1 MSTSSTLNLTDRFW
15 RWFHGFGSPARFDR
29 FAQKALP
36 WFSWGAGIL
45 LLTGLVGGLIYAPA
59 DYQQGES
66 FRIIYVHVPAAWMS
80 MFTYVVMAMAG
91 AVTLIWRMKLADAV
105 ARASAP
111 LGASFTALA
120 LITGS
125 LWGKPMWG
133 TYWVW
138 DGRLTSYL
146 ILLFLYLGYIALVN
160 AIVDRRTGSRAGAV
174 LALVGV
180 VNLPI
185 IHFSVEWWNTLHQGA
200 TVTKFDAPSMDTSML
215 IPLLVMFFGFQL
227 YYFAVM
233 LLRVRN
239 ELLDTERR
247 TQWVAKL
254 LMGTPAQN
262 RS

>member
-1 MSTSSTLNLTDRFW
+1 MPSTKTPSSKNRFR
-15 RWFHGFGSPARFDR
+15 RWFHGFGSPERFDR

-36 WFSWGAGIL
+36 WFGWSAGLL
-45 LLTGLVGGLIYAPA
+45 LLTGLIGGLFYAPT

-66 FRIIYVHVPAAWMS
+66 FRIIYVHVPAAWMAL
-80 MFTYVVMAMAG
+80 FTYVVMASAG

-111 LGASFTALA
+111 LGASFTFVALV
-120 LITGS
+120 TGA

-138 DGRLTSYL
+138 DGRLTSFL

-160 AIVDRRTGSRAGAV
+160 AIIDRRTASRAGAM

-200 TVTKFDAPSMDTSML
+200 TVSKLDAPSMDTSML
-215 IPLLVMFFGFQL
+215 IPLLIMFFGFQL

-233 LLRVRN
+233 LMRVRN

-247 TQWVAKL
+247 TKWVENL
-254 LMGTPAQN
+254 LSITN
-262 RS
+262 

>member
-1 MSTSSTLNLTDRFW
+1 MSSSSTLSLNDRFW
-15 RWFHGFGSPARFDR
+15 RWFHSFGSPARFDR
-29 FAQKALP
+29 FAQKTLP
-36 WFSWGAGIL
+36 WFSWSAGIL
-45 LLTGLVGGLIYAPA
+45 LLAGLIGGLFFAPA

-80 MFTYVVMAMAG
+80 LFTYVVMASAG

-200 TVTKFDAPSMDTSML
+200 TVTKLDAPSIDTSML
-215 IPLLVMFFGFQL
+215 IPLLIMFFGFQL

-247 TQWVAKL
+247 TQWVAR
-254 LMGTPAQN
+254 LMIGDTAQDK
-262 RS
+262 S

>member
-1 MSTSSTLNLTDRFW
+1 MSTRSALSLSDRLW
-15 RWFHGFGSPARFDR
+15 RWFHGFGSPEIFDR
-29 FAQKALP
+29 FAQRATP
-36 WFSWGAGIL
+36 WLAWIAGIL
-45 LLTGLVGGLIYAPA
+45 LATGLLGGLFYAPT

-80 MFTYVVMAMAG
+80 LFTYVVMATAG
-91 AVTLIWRMKLADAV
+91 AITLIWRMKLADAV

-111 LGASFTALA
+111 LGASFTFIALV
-120 LITGS
+120 TGS

-138 DGRLTSYL
+138 DGRLTSFL

-160 AIVDRRTGSRAGAV
+160 AIADRRTASRAGAM

-200 TVTKFDAPSMDTSML
+200 TVSKLDAPSMDTRML
-215 IPLLVMFFGFQL
+215 IPLLIMFFGFQF

-239 ELLDTERR
+239 ELLDSERR
-247 TQWVAKL
+247 TKWVSNL
-254 LMGTPAQN
+254 LEKTPV
-262 RS
+262 

>member
-1 MSTSSTLNLTDRFW
+1 MSSSSTLSLNDRFW
-15 RWFHGFGSPARFDR
+15 RWFHSFGSPARFDR
-29 FAQKALP
+29 FAQKTLP

-45 LLTGLVGGLIYAPA
+45 LLVGLIGGLFFAPA

-80 MFTYVVMAMAG
+80 LFTYVVMAVAG
-91 AVTLIWRMKLADAV
+91 AITLIWRMKLADAV

-200 TVTKFDAPSMDTSML
+200 TVTKLDAPSIDTSML
-215 IPLLVMFFGFQL
+215 IPLLIMFFGFQL

-254 LMGTPAQN
+254 MMDDAAQDK
-262 RS
+262 S

>member
-1 MSTSSTLNLTDRFW
+1 MSSASTLSVNDRFW

-36 WFSWGAGIL
+36 WFSWSAGIL
-45 LLTGLVGGLIYAPA
+45 LLVGLVGGLVYAPA

-80 MFTYVVMAMAG
+80 LFTYVVMAVAG
-91 AVTLIWRMKLADAV
+91 AITLIWRMKLADAV

-160 AIVDRRTGSRAGAV
+160 AIVDRRTASRAGAV

-180 VNLPI
+180 INLPI

-200 TVTKFDAPSMDTSML
+200 TVTKLDAPSMDTSML

-247 TQWVAKL
+247 TQWVADL
-254 LMGTPAQN
+254 LTGKKAQIK
-262 RS
+262 S

>member
-1 MSTSSTLNLTDRFW
+1 MSTASTPSIGDRFW
-15 RWFHGFGSPARFDR
+15 RWFHSFGSPARFDR
-29 FAQKALP
+29 FAQSALP
-36 WFSWGAGIL
+36 WFSWSAGIL
-45 LLTGLVGGLIYAPA
+45 LFVGLVGGLFYAPP

-66 FRIIYVHVPAAWMS
+66 VRIIYVHVPAAWMS
-80 MFTYVVMAMAG
+80 LFTYVVMAVAG
-91 AVTLIWRMKLADAV
+91 GITLIWRMKLADAV

-160 AIVDRRTGSRAGAV
+160 AIADRRTASRAGAV

-180 VNLPI
+180 INLPI

-200 TVTKFDAPSMDTSML
+200 TVTKLDAPSIDTRML
-215 IPLLVMFFGFQL
+215 IPLLLMFFGYQM

-239 ELLDTERR
+239 ELLDSERR
-247 TQWVAKL
+247 SQWVSRML
-254 LMGTPAQN
+254 LEEN
-262 RS
+262 RSKS

>member
-1 MSTSSTLNLTDRFW
+1 MATATTPSVGTRFW

-36 WFSWGAGIL
+36 WFSWSADIL
-45 LLTGLVGGLIYAPA
+45 LLIGLIDGLFFAPA

-80 MFTYVVMAMAG
+80 LFTYVVMAIAG
-91 AVTLIWRMKLADAV
+91 AITLIWRMKLADAV

-185 IHFSVEWWNTLHQGA
+185 IHYSVECWNTLHQGA
-200 TVTKFDAPSMDTSML
+200 TVTKMGAPSMDTAML
-215 IPLLVMFFGFQL
+215 IPLLIMFFGFQM

-233 LLRVRN
+233 LMRVRN
-239 ELLDTERR
+239 ELLDSERR
-247 TQWVAKL
+247 TRWVAEMLDQRK
-254 LMGTPAQN
+254 

>member
-1 MSTSSTLNLTDRFW
+1 MSSSSTLSLTDRFW

-29 FAQKALP
+29 FAQRALP

-45 LLTGLVGGLIYAPA
+45 LLAGLIGGLFYAPT

-80 MFTYVVMAMAG
+80 LFTYVVMAMAG

-180 VNLPI
+180 VNLPV

-200 TVTKFDAPSMDTSML
+200 TVTKFDAPSIDTRML
-215 IPLLVMFFGFQL
+215 VPLLIMFFGYQL

-247 TQWVAKL
+247 TQWVANL
-254 LMGTPAQN
+254 IMGGPGQGKA
-262 RS
+262 

>member
-1 MSTSSTLNLTDRFW
+1 MSSASTLSLSDRFW

-36 WFSWGAGIL
+36 WFSWSAGIL
-45 LLTGLVGGLIYAPA
+45 LLIGLVGGLVFAPA

-80 MFTYVVMAMAG
+80 LFTYVVMATAG
-91 AVTLIWRMKLADAV
+91 AITLIWRMKLADAV
-105 ARASAP
+105 SRASAP

-138 DGRLTSYL
+138 DGRLTSFL

-160 AIVDRRTGSRAGAV
+160 AIVDRRTASRAGAV

-180 VNLPI
+180 INLPI

-200 TVTKFDAPSMDTSML
+200 TVTKLDAPSIDTRML

-247 TQWVAKL
+247 TQWVADL
-254 LMGTPAQN
+254 LTKEVPNTP
-262 RS
+262 

>member
-1 MSTSSTLNLTDRFW
+1 MTSSSTLSLYDRFW
-15 RWFHGFGSPARFDR
+15 RWFHGFGSPARFDH

-36 WFSWGAGIL
+36 WFSWSAGIL
-45 LLTGLVGGLIYAPA
+45 LLTGLIGGLFYAPA

-80 MFTYVVMAMAG
+80 LFTYVVMAVAG

-160 AIVDRRTGSRAGAV
+160 AIGDRRTGSRAGAV

-200 TVTKFDAPSMDTSML
+200 TVTKLGAPSIDTRML
-215 IPLLVMFFGFQL
+215 IPLLVMFFGYQL

-247 TQWVAKL
+247 TQWVARL
-254 LMGTPAQN
+254 LMGNPLRD